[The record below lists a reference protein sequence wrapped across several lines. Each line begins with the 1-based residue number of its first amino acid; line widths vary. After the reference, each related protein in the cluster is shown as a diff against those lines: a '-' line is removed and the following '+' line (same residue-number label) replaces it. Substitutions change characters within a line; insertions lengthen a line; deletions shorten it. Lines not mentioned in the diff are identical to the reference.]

1 MSAFTPEEAQLA
13 QGHRVIGLLDALARS
28 GVVPSP
34 ARAVHELAYL
44 ANVLSPVFDLRPFD
58 ATLLKRRAGPY
69 YPALQEA
76 LDCLVGRGLVDALD
90 LTYELDDID
99 GRYRVQARY
108 RLRREVTKPVLE
120 ALRQVRHDEIHFLD
134 ELAAAYAGLSDEAM
148 GVATRWDARYAD
160 VDVDVGDVI
169 DFGEWVSSAENFSR
183 NAAMAFAPGRTLMPA
198 ERLYLYLDYLGQ
210 KVQHYG

>member
-1 MSAFTPEEAQLA
+1 M
-13 QGHRVIGLLDALARS
+13 GLLDALARS

-69 YPALQEA
+69 YPALQVA
-76 LDCLVGRGLVDALD
+76 LDRLVGRGLVEALN
-90 LTYELDDID
+90 LTYELDETDA
-99 GRYRVQARY
+99 RYRVKAGY
-108 RLRREVTKPVLE
+108 RLRRAVAEPVLD
-120 ALRQVRHDEIHFLD
+120 ALRQLRRDETRFLD

-160 VDVDVGDVI
+160 ADVDVDGVI
-169 DFGEWVSSAENFSR
+169 DFGEWVSSARNFSR
-183 NAAMAFAPGRTLMPA
+183 NAAMAFAPERTLMPA

-210 KVQHYG
+210 KAGGHG